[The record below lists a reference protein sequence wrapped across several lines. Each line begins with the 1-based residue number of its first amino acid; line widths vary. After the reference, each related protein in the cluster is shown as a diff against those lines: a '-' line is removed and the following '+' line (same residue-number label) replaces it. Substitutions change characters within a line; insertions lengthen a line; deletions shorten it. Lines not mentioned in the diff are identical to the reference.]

1 MLLTTCPGEN
11 FISSMVKS
19 TPEIINPMHDT
30 LALFHCDLI
39 SNLPDDVYIIQAT
52 GCVNMSWFV
61 SRLAQIIILL
71 FATAIFLSYAIQFYV
86 PLEILLP
93 AAKARFPRHE
103 TLVDY
108 GLRYGFVLVTCKFQ

>member
-1 MLLTTCPGEN
+1 M
-11 FISSMVKS
+11 
-19 TPEIINPMHDT
+19 
-30 LALFHCDLI
+30 
-39 SNLPDDVYIIQAT
+39 
-52 GCVNMSWFV
+52 FV

-108 GLRYGFVLVTCKFQ
+108 GLRYGFVLVTCKLIEAGRALLK